1 MKKEYFG
8 KKFLILKD
16 PINLKFR
23 NTRQRIVWW
32 KEKWKKQKKIK
43 QKTKQKKQLEEKIKK
58 LEDDFKKKDSH
69 NLFKS
74 VRELEG
80 KPKKS
85 LMVVVKNQK
94 KD

>member
-1 MKKEYFG
+1 MVKREVKKA
-8 KKFLILKD
+8 
-16 PINLKFR
+16 
-23 NTRQRIVWW
+23 
-32 KEKWKKQKKIK
+32 KEN
-43 QKTKQKKQLEEKIKK
+43 KTKNKKKKQLEEKIKK
-58 LEDDFKKKDSH
+58 LGDDFKKKDSH